1 MDLPLTRE
9 AIRAENLRDFRKFPS
24 LFASFP
30 VMDALATPLS
40 RHRFRAMGTEIELLV
55 EADEAT
61 TAVAAAEEEFHRLE
75 ALLSRFR
82 ADSELSRLNAEGSL
96 VAGPDLLRVVELAIA
111 ANERT
116 SGRFDITIH
125 DALVAAG
132 YDRTF
137 ELVPSDAADAGP
149 ASAGRPT
156 GIDVEDGVIRL
167 EPGVRIDLGGIGKG
181 YACDRAAE
189 VLATAGP
196 CLVNAG
202 GDIATR
208 AGTWTVGVETATDS
222 LTLELSG
229 GSALATSGRDLRRW
243 RRAGQ
248 ELHHLIDPTTGL
260 PSESDLL
267 RVTAVAYDAFDAEVT
282 AKALFLAGATAAVEE
297 ADRLGIPAL
306 LVTQDG
312 RTIHAGGLA

>member
-1 MDLPLTRE
+1 
-9 AIRAENLRDFRKFPS
+9 
-24 LFASFP
+24 
-30 VMDALATPLS
+30 MDALTAPLS

-61 TAVAAAEEEFHRLE
+61 SALGAAEEEFHRLE

-82 ADSELSRLNAEGSL
+82 DNSELSRLNAEGSL
-96 VAGPDLLRVVELAIA
+96 AAGPDLLRVVELAIA

-116 SGRFDITIH
+116 GGRFDITIY

-132 YDRTF
+132 YDRSF
-137 ELVPSDAADAGP
+137 ELLPADAAEAGA

-156 GIDVEDGVIRL
+156 GVRMEDGVIQL
-167 EPGVRIDLGGIGKG
+167 DAGVRLDLGGIGKG
-181 YACDRAAE
+181 YTCDRAAE

-208 AGTWTVGVETATDS
+208 AGTWTVGVETATGS

-243 RRAGQ
+243 RRAGR
-248 ELHHLIDPTTGL
+248 ELHHLIDPATGE

-267 RVTAVAYDAFDAEVT
+267 RVTAIAYDAVDAEVT
-282 AKALFLAGATAAVEE
+282 AKALFLAGAEAAVEE
-297 ADRLGIPAL
+297 ADRLGILAL

-312 RTIHAGGLA
+312 RTIRAGGLA